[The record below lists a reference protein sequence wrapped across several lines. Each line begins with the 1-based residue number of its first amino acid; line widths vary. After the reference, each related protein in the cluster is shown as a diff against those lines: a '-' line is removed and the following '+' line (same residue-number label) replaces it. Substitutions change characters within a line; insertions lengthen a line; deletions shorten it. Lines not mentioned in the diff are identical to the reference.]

1 MTNKEAIY
9 FLKKVIIN
17 YGEDTDEW
25 DCCVQAIDLAIKALE
40 NERPKGKKEIKK
52 PYGWQYCSECGMVVE
67 PQDNF
72 CWFCG
77 ADMREAD
84 NE

>member
-1 MTNKEAIY
+1 MNNDLISRSALKEKLTECGYDIAD
-9 FLKKVIIN
+9 FGGLFFII
-17 YGEDTDEW
+17 D
-25 DCCVQAIDLAIKALE
+25 KAPTVE
-40 NERPKGKKEIKK
+40 FKGKKEIKK
-52 PYGWQYCSECGMVVE
+52 PYGWLYCSECGMVVE

-84 NE
+84 NEQ